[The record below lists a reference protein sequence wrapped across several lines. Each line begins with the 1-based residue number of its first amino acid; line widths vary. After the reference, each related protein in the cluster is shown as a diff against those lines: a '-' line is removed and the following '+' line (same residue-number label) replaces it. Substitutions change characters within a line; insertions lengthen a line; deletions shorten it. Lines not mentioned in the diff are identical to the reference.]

1 MASISVV
8 PWQPLLVQKKH
19 ILNSHFH
26 TKKTSCSV
34 IRNEKT
40 SSFSYRSIANVPFY
54 ELPGASFDQ
63 YMDDRLRVLK
73 AVFPEKGNSKQL
85 NEEEWR
91 VEMPSIQCFI
101 LKVQPKVDV
110 RLRIKS
116 NGEDYPSHV
125 PHHISK
131 ILELHFT
138 RWELQGLNSLYN
150 DPYDFN
156 LDVRGIIY
164 PERKGKSSWL
174 KNQMEMKINFTVSPT
189 MTFVPEHILKDAL
202 ELVFKTMWNQM
213 KQEFHGNLLADY
225 NSFKRYKS
233 KKSPV

>member
-101 LKVQPKVDV
+101 LKVQPKVD
-110 RLRIKS
+110 
-116 NGEDYPSHV
+116 
-125 PHHISK
+125 
-131 ILELHFT
+131 T

>member
-40 SSFSYRSIANVPFY
+40 SSFSYRSITNVPFY

-101 LKVQPKVDV
+101 LKVQPKVD
-110 RLRIKS
+110 
-116 NGEDYPSHV
+116 
-125 PHHISK
+125 
-131 ILELHFT
+131 T